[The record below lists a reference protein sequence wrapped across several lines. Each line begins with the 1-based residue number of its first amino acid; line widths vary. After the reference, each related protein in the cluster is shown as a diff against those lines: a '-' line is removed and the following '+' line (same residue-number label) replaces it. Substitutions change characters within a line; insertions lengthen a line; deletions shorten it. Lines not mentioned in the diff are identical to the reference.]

1 MRKAY
6 FFALIAVPTMAA
18 PGCDFLP
25 AKDQSVVLRGTVLDD
40 ATGQAV
46 TDMTWEVYTVR
57 GWATEALDSG
67 RTDAQGKFQARYE
80 HPCCSDVTLEVN
92 TGVERDYKVYAQQV
106 YGRGKTITVTVRL
119 VKRR

>member
-1 MRKAY
+1 MRKVLMLL
-6 FFALIAVPTMAA
+6 ALAAV

-46 TDMTWEVYTVR
+46 TDIGWRVYTVR
-57 GWATEALDSG
+57 GWATTMLDLG
-67 RTDAQGKFQARYE
+67 RTGSDGTFETRYE

-92 TGVERDYKVYAQQV
+92 TGVERDYKVSRQQV